1 MNDDTYSGWNGPGEA
16 PEAQSEAVEPEAEAE
31 EPQETPAG
39 EPVEDETASSAPE
52 TGEEPP
58 LFAGKYKTQAELER
72 AYSELERKLGQ
83 REYEE
88 RMAQQAPVVPE
99 GEDPIRAILS
109 KPVSQLAVDSGPWD
123 NWVAEQYGYD
133 PATMSEADWLE
144 VKTDVKAAQRAQEE
158 QIRAQ
163 QTQLQTLDAQITTAF
178 AAEYPAVMANPAL
191 TAAAKTVT
199 EGLWNEVT
207 TGIRP
212 FEGPEAFARLIGET
226 LKAAL
231 AGVGPVAMGA
241 FNAQRQATR
250 PHQGVPAG
258 GVTPTN
264 PTRQTFDP
272 AKYKGWDGPK
282 D

>member
-16 PEAQSEAVEPEAEAE
+16 PEAENEAVAVEPSAE
-31 EPQETPAG
+31 EPQEEEGSLA
-39 EPVEDETASSAPE
+39 EASSDAE
-52 TGEEPP
+52 VGEEPP
-58 LFAGKYKTQAELER
+58 LYAGKYKTPAELER

-88 RMAQQAPVVPE
+88 RMAQQEPVVPD
-99 GEDPIRAILS
+99 GEDPMRAILS

-123 NWVAEQYGYD
+123 EWVQENYGYD

-144 VKTDVKAAQRAQEE
+144 VKTDVKQAFKAQEE
-158 QIRAQ
+158 QVRTQ
-163 QTQLQTLDAQITTAF
+163 QTQLQMLDAQITTAF
-178 AAEYPAVMANPAL
+178 AAEYPAVMQSPAL

-207 TGIRP
+207 TGVRP

-226 LKAAL
+226 LKAQL

-241 FNAQRQATR
+241 YNAQRQVAR
-250 PHQGVPAG
+250 PHTGVPGG
-258 GVTPTN
+258 GVTPNN
-264 PTRQTFDP
+264 PTRQIFDP
-272 AKYKGWDGPK
+272 NKYKGWDGPK

>member
-16 PEAQSEAVEPEAEAE
+16 PEAENEAVAVEPEAEEPEEEGSLAE
-31 EPQETPAG
+31 
-39 EPVEDETASSAPE
+39 ASSDAE
-52 TGEEPP
+52 VGEEPH
-58 LFAGKYKTQAELER
+58 LYAGKYKTQAELER

-99 GEDPIRAILS
+99 GEDPMRAILS

-123 NWVAEQYGYD
+123 EWVAEQYGYD
-133 PATMSEADWLE
+133 PATMSESDWLE
-144 VKTDVKAAQRAQEE
+144 VKTDVKQAFKAQEE

-163 QTQLQTLDAQITTAF
+163 QAQLQTLDAQITTAF
-178 AAEYPAVMANPAL
+178 AAEYPAVMQNPAL

-207 TGIRP
+207 SGVRP

-226 LKAAL
+226 LKAQL

-241 FNAQRQATR
+241 YNAQQRKT
-250 PHQGVPAG
+250 HVGVPG
-258 GVTPTN
+258 GGITPSN
-264 PTRQTFDP
+264 PTRQGFDP
-272 AKYKGWDGPK
+272 NKYKGWDGPK

>member
-16 PEAQSEAVEPEAEAE
+16 PEANTEAVEPEAEAE

-39 EPVEDETASSAPE
+39 EPVEDETAGSAPE
-52 TGEEPP
+52 TEEEPH

-72 AYSELERKLGQ
+72 AYTELERKLGQ

-88 RMAQQAPVVPE
+88 RMAAQAPVVPE
-99 GEDPIRAILS
+99 GEDPMRAILS
-109 KPVSQLAVDSGPWD
+109 KPVSQLATDSGVWD
-123 NWVAEQYGYD
+123 EWVAEQYGYD
-133 PATMSEADWLE
+133 PVTMSEADWLE
-144 VKTDVKAAQRAQEE
+144 VKTDVKQAFKAQEE
-158 QIRAQ
+158 QVRTQ
-163 QTQLQTLDAQITTAF
+163 QTQLQMLDAQITTAF

-199 EGLWNEVT
+199 EQLWGEVT
-207 TGIRP
+207 SGVRP

-226 LKAAL
+226 LKAQL

-241 FNAQRQATR
+241 YNAQQRKT
-250 PHQGVPAG
+250 HVGVPGG

-264 PTRQTFDP
+264 PTRQGFDP
-272 AKYKGWDGPK
+272 NKYKGWDGPK

>member
-16 PEAQSEAVEPEAEAE
+16 PEAENEAVAVEPSAE
-31 EPQETPAG
+31 EPEEEGSLA
-39 EPVEDETASSAPE
+39 EASSDAE
-52 TGEEPP
+52 VGEEPP
-58 LFAGKYKTQAELER
+58 LYAGKYKTPAELER

-88 RMAQQAPVVPE
+88 RMAQQEPVVPE
-99 GEDPIRAILS
+99 GEDPMRAILS
-109 KPVSQLAVDSGPWD
+109 TPVSQLAVDSGPWD
-123 NWVAEQYGYD
+123 EWVAEQYGYD
-133 PATMSEADWLE
+133 PATMSESDWLE
-144 VKTDVKAAQRAQEE
+144 VKTDVKQAFKAQEE

-163 QTQLQTLDAQITTAF
+163 QAQLQTLDAQITTAF
-178 AAEYPAVMANPAL
+178 AAEYPAVMQNPAL

-207 TGIRP
+207 SGVRP

-226 LKAAL
+226 LKAQL
-231 AGVGPVAMGA
+231 AGVGPQAMGA
-241 FNAQRQATR
+241 FNAQQRKT
-250 PHQGVPAG
+250 HVGVPGG

-264 PTRQTFDP
+264 PTRPSNDP
-272 AKYKGWDGPK
+272 NRYKGWDGPK

>member
-1 MNDDTYSGWNGPGEA
+1 MNDDTNAGWNGPGEA
-16 PEAQSEAVEPEAEAE
+16 PEAENEAVAVEPSAE
-31 EPQETPAG
+31 EPEEEGSLT
-39 EPVEDETASSAPE
+39 EASSDAE
-52 TGEEPP
+52 VGEEPP

-72 AYSELERKLGQ
+72 AYTELERKLGQ

-88 RMAQQAPVVPE
+88 RMAAQAPVVPE
-99 GEDPIRAILS
+99 GEDPMRAILS

-123 NWVAEQYGYD
+123 EWVAEQYGYD

-144 VKTDVKAAQRAQEE
+144 VKTDVKQSFKAQEE
-158 QIRAQ
+158 QARAQ
-163 QTQLQTLDAQITTAF
+163 QAQLQTLDAQITTAF
-178 AAEYPAVMANPAL
+178 ATEYPAVMQNPAL

-199 EGLWNEVT
+199 EQLWAEVT
-207 TGIRP
+207 SGVRP

-231 AGVGPVAMGA
+231 AGIGPVAMGA
-241 FNAQRQATR
+241 YNAQRPK
-250 PHQGVPAG
+250 PHTGVPAG

-264 PTRQTFDP
+264 PTRQGFDP
-272 AKYKGWDGPK
+272 NKYKGWDGPK